1 MDQKLQKHERLYL
14 RSDINSLFRYG
25 RYVFGGGFKCCYRQ
39 SNGEGYNRIMISV
52 PKRLFKRAVKRNLL
66 KRRIREAYRRNKA
79 LLPVADEGCDIL
91 IIYISKDVR
100 TTESIETG
108 IRELFTKISGI
119 VSSPE
124 AEKTDEEG
132 IVVPAD
138 PLG

>member
-14 RSDINSLFRYG
+14 RSDINSLFRHG
-25 RYVFGGGFKCCYRQ
+25 RYIFGGGFKCCYRQ
-39 SNGEGYNRIMISV
+39 DNGKSCNRIMISV

-66 KRRIREAYRRNKA
+66 KRRIREAYRKNKI
-79 LLPVADEGCDIL
+79 LLPVSGEGCDIL

-100 TTESIETG
+100 TTESVETG
-108 IRELFTKISGI
+108 IRELLAKLSGI

>member
-1 MDQKLQKHERLYL
+1 M

-25 RYVFGGGFKCCYRQ
+25 RYAFGGGFKCCYRQ
-39 SNGEGYNRIMISV
+39 NNGETYNRIMISV

-66 KRRIREAYRRNKA
+66 KRRIREAYRKNKA
-79 LLPVADEGCDIL
+79 LLPVKDEGCDIL

-100 TTESIETG
+100 TTESIEAG
-108 IRELFTKISGI
+108 IRELLAKISGI
-119 VSSPE
+119 VGSPE